1 MSITKSVKIILSI
14 TILLSLCRCGARQP
28 YDVIDSRQD
37 LPTDSLI
44 SRGSAMIRTGQTDSA
59 IMCYTIVTE
68 RYENGYE
75 YDKAVTA
82 PQVVNA
88 YTNLGYIFSNQTLD
102 YHRAYDYTLR
112 ALQICRQDSVADTL
126 QRLMPYIY
134 LNLGVIT
141 GAYADSR
148 LYADSLG
155 SECEAN
161 IEKAFY
167 SSRQV
172 KEWRPFLIS
181 YYNLSDILLQAE
193 DTVKLRQVTKVFQQT
208 DMPGQTIALL
218 DYCRNLEKIVT
229 LWLDGDYA
237 TVIHHAKIMEN
248 NLAANEPNAE
258 NFRYMARYMGIR
270 AIESIGDTIAADS
283 LMNNLANDIDASSHD
298 NAKLWIFKIM
308 VHRFKNR
315 DPEASRQWQLK
326 YYITHEHID
335 SEASLTSTDN
345 ISLISEMRDIRAS
358 MKADRESARRAKTT
372 LLFVVLVAVFIIAA
386 LIALIL
392 WQRRVNHYRRTIVNK
407 QLAIIGADKD
417 GAPTDDV
424 AADDDSCPSH
434 ETYCATDADNDNG
447 VLSQLQEKIKTVL
460 GDISL
465 VCRPEFSL
473 TTLCEIVESNTTYV
487 SKAIRLAY
495 GKPFSVIINEIR
507 VAEACRR
514 FADPNAEKYT
524 VEAVGQELGFRS
536 RSNFTAVFKKITG
549 LSPSE
554 FKKFAK

>member
-1 MSITKSVKIILSI
+1 MSIIKSVKIILTI
-14 TILLSLCRCGARQP
+14 AILLSLCKCGGRQP
-28 YDVIDSRQD
+28 YDVVDSRQE
-37 LPTDSLI
+37 LPTDTLI
-44 SRGSAMIRTGQTDSA
+44 SRGSAMIRTGQPDSA

-75 YDKAVTA
+75 YDKAVS
-82 PQVVNA
+82 PQQAVNA
-88 YTNLGYIFSNQTLD
+88 YTNLGFIFSNQTLD

-112 ALQICRQDSVADTL
+112 ALQICQQDSHADTL
-126 QRLMPYIY
+126 QHLLPYIY
-134 LNLGVIT
+134 LNLGVIN

-148 LYADSLG
+148 LNTDTLG

-167 SSRQV
+167 ASREV
-172 KEWRPFLIS
+172 EEWRPFLIS

-193 DTVKLRQVTKVFQQT
+193 DTVKLRQVTKVFRHT
-208 DMPGQTIALL
+208 DIPELATPLL

-237 TVIHHAKIMEN
+237 SVIHHAKIMEN
-248 NLAANEPNAE
+248 NLATNEPSAE

-270 AIESIGDTIAADS
+270 AIESMGDTIMADS
-283 LMNNLANDIDASSHD
+283 LLNSLATDIDASPYD
-298 NAKLWIFKIM
+298 NAKLWVFKIM
-308 VHRFKNR
+308 VHRFENR
-315 DPEASRQWQLK
+315 DPETSRQWQLK

-345 ISLISEMRDIRAS
+345 ISFISEMRDIRAS
-358 MKADRESARRAKTT
+358 MKADRESARRARTM
-372 LLFVVLVAVFIIAA
+372 LLFVVLVAVFIIASLLA
-386 LIALIL
+386 FIL

-417 GAPTDDV
+417 EVSTDDI
-424 AADDDSCPSH
+424 APDDDSCPKHDPSY
-434 ETYCATDADNDNG
+434 TTDTDSG
-447 VLSQLQEKIKTVL
+447 VLSQLQERIKNVL
-460 GDISL
+460 GDISV
-465 VCRPEFSL
+465 VCRPDFSL

-487 SKAIRLAY
+487 SRAIRLAY
-495 GKPFSVIINEIR
+495 GKPFSVIVNEIR

-514 FADPNAEKYT
+514 FADPDAEKYT